1 MQWSF
6 FISDHL
12 SHPTPEK
19 VQQNISACLHFTFS
33 ALHTSKNL
41 PGDGRP
47 SQSQETCLPNGVTQ
61 AGSWSNWLPAQLL
74 FHQAAAQ
81 TLPPTCTAVYSKRAR
96 TVVSTVQQSQEHT
109 QAPSC
114 EHATCCLRSSFHICK
129 SSPKYTKSAS
139 WFRHHTSSTMYMYSS
154 RLFSW
159 SPSSCHSFPSSTSS
173 RLPPAAKRY
182 IATSPHPEAALG
194 HCLRRETSRNS
205 YSAITCGVARGYLL
219 VLLGSSGY

>member
-1 MQWSF
+1 MS
-6 FISDHL
+6 SL
-12 SHPTPEK
+12 LYSTLK
-19 VQQNISACLHFTFS
+19 
-33 ALHTSKNL
+33 KNL

-96 TVVSTVQQSQEHT
+96 TVVSSVQQSQEHT

-129 SSPKYTKSAS
+129 SSPKYTKSATGS
-139 WFRHHTSSTMYMYSS
+139 ATTLLPRCTCTPADFSVGLHHLVTPSLHQRHRGCHQQPKGTSQHRRTPK
-154 RLFSW
+154 L
-159 SPSSCHSFPSSTSS
+159 PSATVCARKPVRIRTL
-173 RLPPAAKRY
+173 RLPV
-182 IATSPHPEAALG
+182 G
-194 HCLRRETSRNS
+194 
-205 YSAITCGVARGYLL
+205 
-219 VLLGSSGY
+219 LLGVLVVTLG

>member
-1 MQWSF
+1 MS
-6 FISDHL
+6 
-12 SHPTPEK
+12 
-19 VQQNISACLHFTFS
+19 
-33 ALHTSKNL
+33 
-41 PGDGRP
+41 GDGRP

-81 TLPPTCTAVYSKRAR
+81 TLPRTCTAVYSKRAR
-96 TVVSTVQQSQEHT
+96 TVARCLSCSKVESTLRPRLVSTQPAVCARASIFARVPNTRRVSLVSPPHFFHDVQ
-109 QAPSC
+109 
-114 EHATCCLRSSFHICK
+114 L
-129 SSPKYTKSAS
+129 
-139 WFRHHTSSTMYMYSS
+139 YMYSS

-159 SPSSCHSFPSSTSS
+159 SPSCYPFPSSTSS

-194 HCLRRETSRNS
+194 HCLCQETSRNS

-219 VLLGSSGY
+219 VLLGSGGY